1 MLKGLLFGRNPINM
15 TTGNGKTLAT
25 FFAHFSSE
33 NLLMSVGGHLALVAI
48 MITSFAIV
56 VQRAKL
62 VAPDRVQIVEI
73 DLNDVVVSG
82 EETKLYNVGNVA
94 KPEPEAEEPA
104 PVAQPDKQ
112 PEPQP
117 DAEEPEKVE
126 LEAPTLVEEPKPEP
140 VPEPEPETE
149 EPAKEETKP
158 EPQPESSKPVDPA
171 PAPKKKRKVVRVNR
185 EVLSLERTL
194 TISVVDALR
203 VAMTRCWVVDTR
215 RPDIADIR
223 AVAHLTMRKNGTV
236 RDVWFES
243 AARAENDPAFAYV
256 LETIRSAINTCQPFK
271 MLPENEF
278 SKWEKIQLTFYPN
291 QGKVM

>member
-1 MLKGLLFGRNPINM
+1 MAKFNQ
-15 TTGNGKTLAT
+15 
-25 FFAHFSSE
+25 FSTE

-56 VQRAKL
+56 ISRARL
-62 VAPDRVQIVEI
+62 VAPDRIQIMEI

-82 EETKLYNVGNVA
+82 DETKLYNVGQVA
-94 KPEPEAEEPA
+94 EATPEETTVA
-104 PVAQPDKQ
+104 PVAQPDKVEEQ
-112 PEPQP
+112 
-117 DAEEPEKVE
+117 AEEPEE
-126 LEAPTLVEEPKPEP
+126 IEIETPTLVEEK
-140 VPEPEPETE
+140 
-149 EPAKEETKP
+149 KP
-158 EPQPESSKPVDPA
+158 EPQPEAEPEPQPDVEKVEEKKAETSVEKSSKDVPDA
-171 PAPKKKRKVVRVNR
+171 PAPKKKKVVRVNR

-203 VAMTRCWVVDTR
+203 VAMTRCWVVDTK

-243 AARAENDPAFAYV
+243 AARADTDPGFAYV
-256 LETIRSAINTCQPFK
+256 LETIRTAINVCQPFR
-271 MLPENEF
+271 MLPANEF
-278 SKWEKIQLTFYPN
+278 SKWEKIQLTFYPT